1 MSQLSNE
8 ELDQLDNYLMSEAT
22 PEETMDLEML
32 DGFLVALAIGP
43 DSTPVEQ
50 WLPEVFGGHL
60 PDNFDPAI
68 RDLIVRQSEYVANN
82 FAAPAR
88 EKQAEDEP
96 LYFPLVLQEDTG
108 DDKWMDTLGQYWAG
122 GFRAGLMLREDEW
135 VEAMDE
141 DEEMSDLVCD
151 IMTLELGRHPERT
164 SEVLN
169 RREREERVDEL
180 PWLVEGVLHC
190 WLQRKFGHVE
200 TVVHDGPKIGRNDP
214 CPCGSGKKYKKCCGA
229 D

>member
-1 MSQLSNE
+1 MTQLSNE
-8 ELDQLDNYLMSEAT
+8 ELDQLDHYLMSEMT

-43 DSTPVEQ
+43 DSTPAEQ
-50 WLPEVFGGHL
+50 WLPAVFGGHL
-60 PDNFDPAI
+60 PENLDPAI
-68 RDLIVRQSEYVANN
+68 HDMILRQAEYVAAR

-108 DDKWMDTLGQYWAG
+108 DDKWMDTLGQYWSG
-122 GFRAGLMLREDEW
+122 GFRAGLMIREQEW

-164 SEVLN
+164 SEILN

-180 PWLVEGVLHC
+180 PWLVEGVLYR
-190 WLQRKFGHVE
+190 WLERKFGRVE
-200 TVVHDGPKIGRNDP
+200 TVVNEGPKTGRNDA

-229 D
+229 E

>member
-1 MSQLSNE
+1 MTRHSRSDRAPIQICR
-8 ELDQLDNYLMSEAT
+8 QQFRRT
-22 PEETMDLEML
+22 
-32 DGFLVALAIGP
+32 
-43 DSTPVEQ
+43 ST
-50 WLPEVFGGHL
+50 
-60 PDNFDPAI
+60 
-68 RDLIVRQSEYVANN
+68 
-82 FAAPAR
+82 R

-108 DDKWMDTLGQYWAG
+108 DDKWMDTLGLVLGG

-200 TVVHDGPKIGRNDP
+200 TVVHDLD
-214 CPCGSGKKYKKCCGA
+214 GKRSA
-229 D
+229 AMIPAMRQR